1 MGCNISKDVAVG
13 FVLFNPN
20 KSKRI
25 IMNYLYTK
33 NIMEKE
39 GIPTF
44 TLELVIG
51 DNDPEITEDKNVFH
65 VYGNSVMFHKERL
78 CRILETK
85 IPTTYTKL
93 LFCDADVIFKEENWY
108 SNLSKLL
115 DKNDIVHPF
124 SEAIWKDLTYTQ
136 DLVKRKS
143 SVLDATPSGSIWDP
157 SYHPGFAWGFR
168 RDWYNSVGFFDW
180 AITGSGDTLSCA
192 AWMRK
197 EFSPKSSS
205 YPRKAM
211 KGKYEL
217 YKTLV
222 NSNSPRI
229 TCMKGLV
236 EHLWH
241 GSRENRKYAVRHN
254 ILNEVEDIDDL
265 LILNKDGVFE
275 FRNEVRDI
283 WNIPFKKYFEDR
295 NDDQLSV
302 AEPSV
307 YTQSSSEPSVAPE
320 ICSVLSEINLTT

>member
-1 MGCNISKDVAVG
+1 MGCNTSKDIAVG
-13 FVLFNPN
+13 LVLFNPT

-33 NIMEKE
+33 NIMEKQ

-44 TLELVIG
+44 TLELVFKDKDIC
-51 DNDPEITEDKNVFH
+51 NVPEIAEEKNVFH

-85 IPTTYTKL
+85 IPTTYTKI
-93 LFCDADVIFKEENWY
+93 LFCDADVIFKEKDWY

-124 SEAIWKDLTYTQ
+124 SEAVWKDLTYTQ

-143 SVLDATPSGSIWDP
+143 SLLDNSPIGSVWDP
-157 SYHPGFAWGFR
+157 SYHPGFAWGFK
-168 RDWYNSVGFFDW
+168 RDWYNRVGFFDW

-192 AWMRK
+192 AWTFK
-197 EFSPKSSS
+197 EFSKNSTS
-205 YPRKAM
+205 YPRQAM
-211 KGKYEL
+211 KTKYEL

-222 NSNSPRI
+222 NSNLPRI
-229 TCMKGLV
+229 THMPGLI

-241 GSRENRKYAVRHN
+241 GSRENRKYASRHN

-265 LILNKDGVFE
+265 LILNSYGVFE
-275 FRNEVRDI
+275 FKPEILDI
-283 WNIPFKKYFEDR
+283 WNDPFTKYFEDR
-295 NDDQLSV
+295 NDDQLSNQPSN
-302 AEPSV
+302 EPSNQLS
-307 YTQSSSEPSVAPE
+307 TF
-320 ICSVLSEINLTT
+320 SEINLTS